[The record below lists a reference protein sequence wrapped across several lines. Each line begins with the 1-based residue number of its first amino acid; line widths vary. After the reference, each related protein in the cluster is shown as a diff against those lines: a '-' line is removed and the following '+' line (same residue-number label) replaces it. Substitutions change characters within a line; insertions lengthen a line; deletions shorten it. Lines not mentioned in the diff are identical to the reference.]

1 MPVQI
6 LIVDDNSSIRNLL
19 RQHFETQTG
28 WRVCGEAANGK
39 EGIEKAQALSPD
51 LIILDLSMPVLNG
64 LEAARILNRQMPH
77 VAIVMFTSFTT
88 PVLED
93 ELLGAGVHRIVSKS
107 ASLSELT
114 ECARSLLKEAA

>member
-6 LIVDDNSSIRNLL
+6 LIVDDNSSIRKLL
-19 RQHFETQTG
+19 RQHFETLNG
-28 WRVCGEAANGK
+28 WSVCGEAANGE

-64 LEAARILNRQMPH
+64 LEAARILNRRMPN
-77 VAIVMFTSFTT
+77 VAIVMFTSFNT
-88 PVLED
+88 PGLEH
-93 ELLGAGVHRIVSKS
+93 EILGAGVDRIVSKS
-107 ASLSELT
+107 APLSELT